1 MRITLEIDY
10 AFRIVAHLAERPGQV
25 VGAPVIAEEECIPDR
40 FTLRILR
47 KLNLAGITGAKRGA
61 NGGYYLAKDREEITL
76 YDIILAVDGPIEINR
91 CLMEENSFCSRREK
105 GHEICDCP
113 FHNKLGEIQEDVVG
127 AFKEQKIVDFLRTDR
142 PNKTNNLE
150 EKAVDKS

>member
-10 AFRIVAHLAERPGQV
+10 AFRIVAHLAERQGQV
-25 VGAPVIAEEECIPDR
+25 VGAPVIADQECIPDR

-61 NGGYYLAKDREEITL
+61 NGGYYLAKDRDDVTL

-91 CLMEENSFCSRREK
+91 CLMAENSFCSRREK
-105 GHEICDCP
+105 GHQICNCP
-113 FHNKLGEIQEDVVG
+113 FHIKLEEIQGDVVES
-127 AFKEQKIVDFLRTDR
+127 FKQQKISDFLRTKN
-142 PNKTNNLE
+142 PE
-150 EKAVDKS
+150 ETAVDES